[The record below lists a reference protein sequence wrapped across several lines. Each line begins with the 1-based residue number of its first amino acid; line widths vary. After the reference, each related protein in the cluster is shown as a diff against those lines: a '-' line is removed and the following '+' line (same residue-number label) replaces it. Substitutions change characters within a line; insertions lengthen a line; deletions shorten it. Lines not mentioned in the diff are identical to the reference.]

1 MVPAGFNFKFRT
13 IYLLAITACG
23 IPHAVAQQANFN
35 ITTLYSFPAYTGDGS
50 NSRAGLILDSS
61 GALYGT
67 TAFGG
72 ANGAATVFKLA
83 PPAVAGG
90 AWAETLLHNFGAI
103 DSFGRSDGSAPSA
116 GLIADAS
123 GALYSSTFHGG
134 TGPCRAGCGT
144 VFMLSPEGGPG
155 LRPCYITS

>member
-72 ANGAATVFKLA
+72 ANGAATCSNWRLRPSPAA
-83 PPAVAGG
+83 PGPRPYC
-90 AWAETLLHNFGAI
+90 TT
-103 DSFGRSDGSAPSA
+103 SAPST
-116 GLIADAS
+116 AS
-123 GALYSSTFHGG
+123 AVAMDRPLV
-134 TGPCRAGCGT
+134 RA
-144 VFMLSPEGGPG
+144 
-155 LRPCYITS
+155 